1 MSGTYQAM
9 AELEGVCGE
18 GIYMVRFQ
26 FAPVSGADP
35 AAGSVTNGRGS
46 NIGTIKY
53 GAATGLY
60 TVTLVDLAPGN
71 FLGGACAVRST
82 AAGNMRGFSAEFDGT
97 NGNET
102 AGVVSVAIYN
112 TSNALANVTA
122 GTGEVVYGFLLF
134 SKNPLTTN

>member
-1 MSGTYQAM
+1 MGQTM
-9 AELEGVCGE
+9 LGDFEGVCGD
-18 GIYMVRFQ
+18 GIYVVRFQ

-46 NIGTIKY
+46 NIGSIKY

-60 TVTLVDLAPGN
+60 TLTLVDTTPGN
-71 FLGGACAVRST
+71 FLGGNCAVRST

-102 AGVVSVAIYN
+102 AGVVSIAIYN

-122 GTGEVVYGFLLF
+122 GTGEAVYGFLLF
-134 SKNPLTTN
+134 SKNPTTTN